1 MNLKNNPT
9 RRTALVWT
17 GITATGI
24 FIIFLPGIIGMD
36 GFNGGFALAFGGG
49 FVAILGFIA
58 AIIYFRLATRLDR
71 ITRKEDILAHWTY
84 SPGEWKTYTEEE
96 HKEDAAD
103 KKGVFI
109 MVMIIS
115 VIVGIVFWLVVR
127 DNPLLIAGIILGII
141 AVTGIAAFTSSWT
154 TYLNNKRRHGEAFIH
169 LDGVYLNRQLH
180 IWKGIGTRLEGA
192 VYEDD
197 GTSLPRIR
205 FDYSAPGR
213 SERYYY
219 SARIPVPPGE
229 EESAKRILSQ
239 IAAAHLPAKD
249 I

>member
-9 RRTALVWT
+9 RRTAMIWT
-17 GITATGI
+17 AIMATGI
-24 FIIFLPGIIGMD
+24 FLIFFPGIIGMD
-36 GFNGGFALAFGGG
+36 GFNGGFALALGGG
-49 FVAILGFIA
+49 FVAILGLIA
-58 AIIYFRLATRLDR
+58 AIIYFRLAGRLDR
-71 ITRKEDILAHWTY
+71 ITRKEEVLAHWTY
-84 SPGEWKTYTEEE
+84 SPEDWKAYAEEE

-115 VIVGIVFWLVVR
+115 IIVGIVFWLVVR

-154 TYLNNKRRHGEAFIH
+154 TYLNNKRHHGEAFIH

-180 IWKGIGTRLEGA
+180 IWKGIGTRLEEV

-197 GTSLPRIR
+197 GTSLPLIK

-213 SERYYY
+213 NERYYY
-219 SARIPVPPGE
+219 TARVPVPPGE
-229 EESAKRILSQ
+229 EENAKRIIVQ
-239 IAAAHLPAKD
+239 IATAHLPAKN